1 MAGFRNPGYGLTANN
16 RFAQMLMDQNAMAG
30 APKTHAQGLAQLL
43 RTGLSGWMMGEERRK
58 GEAADK
64 AYSEG
69 MTETP
74 YDTPWTNPD
83 TGAVSTGFGG
93 GVQGAMTA
101 LKDVEGEKA
110 SGMRRNLATI
120 LADRK
125 HQAGLLKASQDRE
138 DQRYQSERYDKQI
151 EGVLDRDLQREL
163 KQLQYGTSSDR
174 PFQGTSKFA
183 QIMNMLHAGDTH
195 SKAYETVYNLWARGV
210 GTKDQFTG
218 LITYLPNDMKTF
230 TKPGVDRP
238 EMPMGGAPGQIPA
251 QGPVDPYRPSSII
264 VTPQVGE
271 QVGFSGQGRG
281 VVPGEDVL
289 GVVTDNPPAYAD
301 ELTDVP
307 ESLRKPHVVPAGMN
321 ENSRQALA
329 IKALE
334 MERVKQVEAIRK
346 SRRELRTK
354 GEKEVRREANMLR
367 MGGPVVED
375 LGRARELIEGSKV
388 VGGMTGSIAKYI
400 PLEANDVYQIN
411 GFIKSVYG
419 NISINEIMQM
429 KSASEGGGALGQIPI
444 GQMQIMMELLGQ
456 LDPSMRR
463 EILLE
468 NIDRIQNIWLDM
480 IHGTPEQIK
489 AKLDMPEAEIQ
500 RLVATG
506 ELSPQRAAKIKAL
519 TPEIVERLSQR
530 RELSFDERGRSIK
543 QPAPQGVTEE
553 QIQKA
558 MKDHRIPREEVIRR
572 LGVLKAHQAGGQPPA
587 RQAPPPLRQTPFQPP
602 SPRGGGGY

>member
-163 KQLQYGTSSDR
+163 KQLQSGTSSDR

-195 SKAYETVYNLWARGV
+195 
-210 GTKDQFTG
+210 
-218 LITYLPNDMKTF
+218 
-230 TKPGVDRP
+230 
-238 EMPMGGAPGQIPA
+238 
-251 QGPVDPYRPSSII
+251 
-264 VTPQVGE
+264 
-271 QVGFSGQGRG
+271 
-281 VVPGEDVL
+281 
-289 GVVTDNPPAYAD
+289 
-301 ELTDVP
+301 
-307 ESLRKPHVVPAGMN
+307 
-321 ENSRQALA
+321 
-329 IKALE
+329 
-334 MERVKQVEAIRK
+334 
-346 SRRELRTK
+346 
-354 GEKEVRREANMLR
+354 
-367 MGGPVVED
+367 
-375 LGRARELIEGSKV
+375 
-388 VGGMTGSIAKYI
+388 
-400 PLEANDVYQIN
+400 
-411 GFIKSVYG
+411 
-419 NISINEIMQM
+419 
-429 KSASEGGGALGQIPI
+429 
-444 GQMQIMMELLGQ
+444 
-456 LDPSMRR
+456 
-463 EILLE
+463 
-468 NIDRIQNIWLDM
+468 
-480 IHGTPEQIK
+480 
-489 AKLDMPEAEIQ
+489 
-500 RLVATG
+500 
-506 ELSPQRAAKIKAL
+506 
-519 TPEIVERLSQR
+519 
-530 RELSFDERGRSIK
+530 
-543 QPAPQGVTEE
+543 
-553 QIQKA
+553 
-558 MKDHRIPREEVIRR
+558 
-572 LGVLKAHQAGGQPPA
+572 
-587 RQAPPPLRQTPFQPP
+587 
-602 SPRGGGGY
+602 